1 MRMPPPP
8 IHTHLTLAYA
18 QPHPTISHLS
28 SCCKAVFMDFNCWK
42 WQDMS
47 VANTIS
53 MTRAR
58 SSLKGQNPS
67 IDQHC

>member
-1 MRMPPPP
+1 
-8 IHTHLTLAYA
+8 
-18 QPHPTISHLS
+18 
-28 SCCKAVFMDFNCWK
+28 MDFNCWK